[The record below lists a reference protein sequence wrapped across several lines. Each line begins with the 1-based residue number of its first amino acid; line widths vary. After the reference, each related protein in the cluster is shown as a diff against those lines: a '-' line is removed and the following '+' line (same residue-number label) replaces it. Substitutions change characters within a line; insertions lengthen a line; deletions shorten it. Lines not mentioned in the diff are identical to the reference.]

1 MTVPHAAWVLLARIV
16 RPQGRHGEVLADIFT
31 DFPEHFAKRKRLFL
45 RPSMGAEVDAMHETM
60 HEARVESHWLHK
72 GRVVLKFA
80 QVDSIADA
88 ENLRGFEVVIPREER
103 MPLEG
108 DAVYVSD
115 LLGVRV
121 IDVSRGGAEDAG
133 EITDVEPEGAGPA
146 MLVIRT
152 PGGDE
157 LLIPFVR
164 AYLRKIDLEAKRM
177 EMDLPLGLL
186 AMQAPLTER
195 ERLAEAQSNDGDE
208 SEQ

>member
-1 MTVPHAAWVLLARIV
+1 MTVPHATWVLLARIV

-31 DFPEHFAKRKRLFL
+31 DFPEHFAERKQLFL
-45 RPSMGAEVDAMHETM
+45 RPPLGVVLEAMR
-60 HEARVESHWLHK
+60 EARLESHWLHK

-80 QVDSIADA
+80 QVDSIAEA

-108 DAVYVSD
+108 DAVYISD

-121 IDVSRGGAEDAG
+121 VDVSRGGAEDAG
-133 EITDVEPEGAGPA
+133 EIMDVEPEGAGPA

-177 EMDLPLGLL
+177 EMELPLGLL

-195 ERLAEAQSNDGDE
+195 EQLAKPRSTDGDE
-208 SEQ
+208 SE

>member
-1 MTVPHAAWVLLARIV
+1 MTVPHATWVLLARIV

-31 DFPEHFAKRKRLFL
+31 DFPEHFAERKRLFL
-45 RPSMGAEVDAMHETM
+45 RPPMGAVLD
-60 HEARVESHWLHK
+60 ARVESHWLHK

-177 EMDLPLGLL
+177 EMELPLGLL

-195 ERLAEAQSNDGDE
+195 EHLAKPRSTDGDE
-208 SEQ
+208 SE

>member
-1 MTVPHAAWVLLARIV
+1 MTAPDATWILLARIV
-16 RPQGRHGEVLADIFT
+16 RPQGRRGEVLADIFT
-31 DFPEHFAKRKRLFL
+31 DFPEHFTERKRLFL
-45 RPSMGAEVDAMHETM
+45 RPPTGAHLDLMLETLR
-60 HEARVESHWLHK
+60 ETRVESHWLHK

-88 ENLRGFEVVIPREER
+88 DNLRGFEVVIPREER
-103 MPLEG
+103 MPLQG

-133 EITDVEPEGAGPA
+133 EIMDVEPEAAGPA

-152 PGGDE
+152 PAGDE

-164 AYLRKIDLEAKRM
+164 AYLRKIDIEARRM
-177 EMDLPLGLL
+177 EMELPLGLL
-186 AMQAPLTER
+186 AMQAPLTEQ
-195 ERLAEAQSNDGDE
+195 ERRAEPRSTDADE
-208 SEQ
+208 SE

>member
-1 MTVPHAAWVLLARIV
+1 MTEPHATWVLLARIV
-16 RPQGRHGEVLADIFT
+16 RPQGRRGEVLADIFT
-31 DFPEHFAKRKRLFL
+31 DFPEHFAERKRLFL
-45 RPSMGAEVDAMHETM
+45 RPPAGAERDTICET
-60 HEARVESHWLHK
+60 RVESHWLHK

-88 ENLRGFEVVIPREER
+88 DTLRGFEVVIPREER
-103 MPLEG
+103 MPLTG

-177 EMDLPLGLL
+177 EMELPLGLL

-195 ERLAEAQSNDGDE
+195 EELAKPRSNDEDE
-208 SEQ
+208 SE

>member
-1 MTVPHAAWVLLARIV
+1 MTVPHATWVLLARIM
-16 RPQGRHGEVLADIFT
+16 RPQGRRGEVLADIFT
-31 DFPEHFAKRKRLFL
+31 DFPQHFAERKRLFL
-45 RPSMGAEVDAMHETM
+45 RPPVADGLDATRETM
-60 HEARVESHWLHK
+60 HETRVESYWLHK

-80 QVDSIADA
+80 QVDSIEDA

-164 AYLRKIDLEAKRM
+164 AYLKKIDLEGKRM
-177 EMDLPLGLL
+177 EMELPLGLL

-195 ERLAEAQSNDGDE
+195 EQLAEPRSSDGDE
-208 SEQ
+208 SE

>member
-1 MTVPHAAWVLLARIV
+1 MTVPHATWVLLARIV

-31 DFPEHFAKRKRLFL
+31 DFPEHFAERKRLFL
-45 RPSMGAEVDAMHETM
+45 RPPVGALLD
-60 HEARVESHWLHK
+60 ARVVSHWLHK

-177 EMDLPLGLL
+177 EMELPLGLL

-195 ERLAEAQSNDGDE
+195 EQLAEPRSTEGDE
-208 SEQ
+208 SE

>member
-1 MTVPHAAWVLLARIV
+1 MTEPSAAWVLLARIV
-16 RPQGRHGEVLADIFT
+16 RPQGRRGEVLADIFT
-31 DFPEHFAKRKRLFL
+31 DFPQHFAERKRLFL
-45 RPSMGAEVDAMHETM
+45 RPPTGAMRETS
-60 HEARVESHWLHK
+60 VESHWLHK

-88 ENLRGFEVVIPREER
+88 DHLRGFEVVIPREER

-121 IDVSRGGAEDAG
+121 VDVSGGGAQDAG

-152 PGGDE
+152 PAGDE

-164 AYLRKIDLEAKRM
+164 AYLRNIDLEAKRM
-177 EMDLPLGLL
+177 EMELPLGLL
-186 AMQAPLTER
+186 AVQAEPRTSDE
-195 ERLAEAQSNDGDE
+195 DE
-208 SEQ
+208 SE

>member
-1 MTVPHAAWVLLARIV
+1 MTVPHATWVLLARIV

-31 DFPEHFAKRKRLFL
+31 DFPEHFAERKRLFL
-45 RPSMGAEVDAMHETM
+45 RPPMGAVLD
-60 HEARVESHWLHK
+60 ARVESHWLHK

-88 ENLRGFEVVIPREER
+88 ENLRGFELVIPREER

-177 EMDLPLGLL
+177 EMELPLGLL

-195 ERLAEAQSNDGDE
+195 EQLAKPRSTDGDE
-208 SEQ
+208 SE

>member
-1 MTVPHAAWVLLARIV
+1 VTGSPDGWVLLAHIV

-31 DFPEHFAKRKRLFL
+31 DFPDCFSQRKGLFL
-45 RPSMGAEVDAMHETM
+45 RSAAGVRR
-60 HEARVESHWLHK
+60 EAKVESHWLHK

-88 ENLRGFEVVIPREER
+88 ENLRGFDVVVAREQR
-103 MPLEG
+103 MPLDG

-115 LLGVRV
+115 LLGVSV
-121 IDVSRGGAEDAG
+121 IDVRGGAAAVAG

-152 PGGDE
+152 PTGEE

-164 AYLRKIDLEAKRM
+164 AYLRKMDIAAKRL
-177 EMDLPLGLL
+177 EMDLPAGLL
-186 AMQAPLTER
+186 TMQGPLE
-195 ERLAEAQSNDGDE
+195 NE
-208 SEQ
+208 SD